1 MATVGIEYGSLYR
14 RTHSLSR
21 LVWSEGRRPL
31 GAVLHS
37 LNEPA
42 ELSQWLCHDDSPIV
56 IGIMI
61 MITITITITLKKC
74 YYYYYYYY
82 YYLQT
87 RGYFFAADTDS
98 MDNLIHFY
106 TASSANV
113 LRCNSHVLSAKQTSS
128 IKSMDFY
135 LQKH

>member
-61 MITITITITLKKC
+61 MITITITITLK
-74 YYYYYYYY
+74 
-82 YYLQT
+82 
-87 RGYFFAADTDS
+87 
-98 MDNLIHFY
+98 
-106 TASSANV
+106 NV
-113 LRCNSHVLSAKQTSS
+113 ITITIITIIIYRPGAIISPLTLTVWTT
-128 IKSMDFY
+128 
-135 LQKH
+135 